1 MDLGPVGVWTF
12 HLDLQPVPR
21 ARELVAELE
30 ALGFGAVWIP
40 EAMGRD
46 PMVHA
51 TLLLEASERIVLATG
66 IANIWN
72 RSALAMSAA
81 HRTLT
86 SAFPERFLLGLGV
99 SHGPMVEGFLG
110 EQYER
115 PLTKMRAYL
124 DAMDAAPYMADAPAV
139 DPQRVLAALGP
150 KMLRLAAERAA
161 GAHPYFV
168 PVDHTAMA
176 RKALGQGPLLCVEQA
191 VVLETDPDRARAIA
205 RAHMAIYLTLPNY
218 TNNLRRLGFGDD
230 DLDGGGSD
238 KLVDA
243 LVAWGDVDAAVSRV
257 RAHQAAGADHV
268 CLQVLGPTPRDVP
281 LAQWRALASALGLS

>member
-1 MDLGPVGVWTF
+1 
-12 HLDLQPVPR
+12 
-21 ARELVAELE
+21 VAELE

-72 RSALAMSAA
+72 RSALAMAAA

-115 PLTKMRAYL
+115 PLAKMRAYL
-124 DAMDAAPYMADAPAV
+124 DAMDAAPFMADAPTAE
-139 DPQRVLAALGP
+139 PRRVLAALGP
-150 KMLRLAAERAA
+150 KMLQLAA
-161 GAHPYFV
+161 
-168 PVDHTAMA
+168 
-176 RKALGQGPLLCVEQA
+176 
-191 VVLETDPDRARAIA
+191 ARA
-205 RAHMAIYLTLPNY
+205 
-218 TNNLRRLGFGDD
+218 
-230 DLDGGGSD
+230 
-238 KLVDA
+238 
-243 LVAWGDVDAAVSRV
+243 
-257 RAHQAAGADHV
+257 
-268 CLQVLGPTPRDVP
+268 
-281 LAQWRALASALGLS
+281 

>member
-139 DPQRVLAALGP
+139 GPQRVLAALGP

-191 VVLETDPDRARAIA
+191 VVQARPGDEDHLRRGMCPRALYHHPDRVPDRKGPREVHGVQVRQRA
-205 RAHMAIYLTLPNY
+205 
-218 TNNLRRLGFGDD
+218 
-230 DLDGGGSD
+230 
-238 KLVDA
+238 
-243 LVAWGDVDAAVSRV
+243 
-257 RAHQAAGADHV
+257 
-268 CLQVLGPTPRDVP
+268 
-281 LAQWRALASALGLS
+281 